1 MIETAESQ
9 IICKDLNVLYADC
22 PFLDQTINGQLKN
35 SLVLSLD
42 VNLLS
47 IDKDLMGTARL
58 DIGKHLKP

>member
-9 IICKDLNVLYADC
+9 IICKDLNVLADC

-42 VNLLS
+42 VNLPS
-47 IDKDLMGTARL
+47 IEKNLMGTARL
-58 DIGKHLKP
+58 DI